1 LILFEKYAYN
11 RNMTRSI
18 ENIIKIYTENN
29 KNISPEQLEKDIA
42 LITKTWE
49 FTCIAHQNQKRLS
62 GDEYITHCLE
72 TSLMLA
78 KMNLDVITICAGLL
92 HDVPEESEFTIND
105 IKKEFGEEIACIVEG
120 DTKIGRIKYM
130 GEERYAENLRKM
142 FMAMSK
148 DIRVMLVRFADRIHN
163 LKTLQYH
170 EKEEKRRRIAL
181 ESLEIYAP
189 IAGRLGMYKI
199 KEQIE
204 DLSFKYV
211 YPEEYLW
218 TIKELHSHII
228 ERAKSLNK
236 TKKSLINLLK
246 KNNISFIKIYGRKK
260 RLYPLYQKLLR
271 KNRDITKIYDLIALR
286 IIVENSNDCYIV
298 LGLIH
303 NNWEPLNGRVK
314 DYIAQPKP
322 NGYQSLHTTIY
333 NESRSPIEIQ
343 IRTEDMDTR
352 AELGIAA
359 HWIYKEN
366 KKVNFKDKKFA
377 WIKDII
383 KWQEKVKDNKDYLK
397 SITLGTDLF
406 KTKIFVFTPKN
417 DVIELPEKSTPI
429 DFAYHIHTD
438 IGNKCIGVKINNKMA
453 KLDSVLSNG
462 DIVEI
467 LLDKKRMLPN
477 PEWLNIAQTNTARE
491 KIRHSLSHSGI
502 SILKRFRR

>member
-1 LILFEKYAYN
+1 MI
-11 RNMTRSI
+11 RTI

-29 KNISPEQLEKDIA
+29 QDIDQEQLSKDIA
-42 LITKTWE
+42 LIVRVWE
-49 FTCIAHQNQKRLS
+49 FANIAHKNQKRLS
-62 GDEYITHCLE
+62 GDDYVTHSLE
-72 TSLMLA
+72 TALTLT
-78 KMNLDVITICAGLL
+78 KMNLDVVTICAGLL

-105 IKKEFGEEIACIVEG
+105 IKKEFGEEIAKIVEG
-120 DTKIGRIKYM
+120 DTKIGTIKYR

-148 DIRVMLVRFADRIHN
+148 DVRVILVRFADRIHN

-211 YPEEYLW
+211 YPEECTW
-218 TIKELHSHII
+218 TIKELHSQVI
-228 ERAKSLNK
+228 ERAKSLKK
-236 TKKSLINLLK
+236 TKKNLINLLH
-246 KNNISFIKIYGRKK
+246 KNNIDFVRVYGRKK

-271 KNRDITKIYDLIALR
+271 KNKDITKIYDLIALR
-286 IIVENSNDCYIV
+286 IIAKNPEDCYLI
-298 LGLIH
+298 LGIIH

-322 NGYQSLHTTIY
+322 NGYQSIHTTVY
-333 NESRSPIEIQ
+333 NESHNLIEIQ
-343 IRTEDMDTR
+343 IRTEDMDKK
-352 AELGIAA
+352 AEFGIAA

-366 KKVNFKDKKFA
+366 KKINLKDKKFA

-383 KWQEKVKDNKDYLK
+383 KWQEKIKDNRDYLK
-397 SITLGTDLF
+397 NITLGTDLF

-438 IGNKCIGVKINNKMA
+438 IGNKCIGVRINNKMA
-453 KLDSVLSNG
+453 KLDTQLANG

-467 LLDKKRMLPN
+467 LVDKKRILPN